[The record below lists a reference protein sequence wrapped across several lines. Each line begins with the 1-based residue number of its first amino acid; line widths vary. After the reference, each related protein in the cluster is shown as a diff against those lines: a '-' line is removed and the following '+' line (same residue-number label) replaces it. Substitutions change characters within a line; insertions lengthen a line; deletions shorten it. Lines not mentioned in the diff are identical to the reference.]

1 LTDVGDSGLLLP
13 IALVGVGTLWFF
25 HSHRLAWLLLRSV
38 LLAGVLITALK
49 VLFLSCAAHW
59 APGLSSPSGHACLSA
74 VVYGTLATLIA
85 SGRPVLARAAIYLF
99 TAAFVGAIAVSRVV
113 LGVHTW
119 LEVLVGLSVGVVA
132 QIWFAWSYVHMAPLR
147 IDLKIFGAALIA
159 TLLVAFG
166 IRLPAESLIR
176 HLAKRLG
183 EKCMAAAPSPVPR
196 PGYAALSYLP
206 IPARGAPPAPAGS
219 AVQPLLSSASTS
231 SASSRAVWS

>member
-1 LTDVGDSGLLLP
+1 LVFPLASFFTDAGDSGVLLP

-25 HSHRLAWLLLRSV
+25 HSHRLAWLLMRSV

-59 APGLSSPSGHACLSA
+59 AAGLSSPSGHACLSA

-85 SGRPVLARAAIYLF
+85 AGRPVAVRAAIYLG
-99 TAAFVGAIAVSRVV
+99 TALFVAAICVSRVT

-119 LEVLVGLSVGVVA
+119 LEVGVGLGVGALA
-132 QIWFAWSYVHMAPLR
+132 QVWFAWSYARMAPLR
-147 IDLKIFGAALIA
+147 IDLKTFGAALMA

-183 EKCMAAAPSPVPR
+183 EKCVAV
-196 PGYAALSYLP
+196 
-206 IPARGAPPAPAGS
+206 APATPG
-219 AVQPLLSSASTS
+219 AVQPPLSSASTS
-231 SASSRAVWS
+231 SASNRAV